1 MNESQSNQILTCIV
15 DGMRPDRPPAIRGAA
30 ARALI
35 NSLDFTRSNFETQ
48 QERDVIMQV
57 RLDWV
62 GGRVWGSPL
71 PRAWWV
77 GLGCR
82 GHHAVRVFSRFC
94 GDGGVCAVSECS
106 AVAAPRQRPAL
117 WRKHLA
123 W

>member
-57 RLDWV
+57 RA
-62 GGRVWGSPL
+62 RGSPCG
-71 PRAWWV
+71 V
-77 GLGCR
+77 GR
-82 GHHAVRVFSRFC
+82 DVSRSPPWHA
-94 GDGGVCAVSECS
+94 
-106 AVAAPRQRPAL
+106 
-117 WRKHLA
+117 
-123 W
+123 